1 MKPSADSA
9 LHARLQELESELA
22 QQRAVLAQ
30 LSASASDGLDSEMKD
45 ARAKL
50 RIITTK
56 FANVRKERDQL
67 KQANEQ
73 LQVEILDLQASMRQ
87 MVPGLHPPAT
97 AFASPSEIAQATDQ
111 FYKCECQD
119 VFFELLAPELST
131 DGITFFFKTH
141 YSKLREMVKSY
152 FSAAEQQLRQA
163 STLDS
168 LEGPIMNVLR
178 KSYQAKWKVL
188 YDRCR
193 AAHTLRIVQDM
204 QSVLQLGE
212 GSSTTLAT
220 LKSFAD
226 KLGELLFCYHIS
238 DPPIACMWENI
249 GDQAEY
255 SALLHEAV
263 DGFLRPGDLCIVML
277 PCVYKASGELLN
289 KAAVLP
295 VEYELAS

>member
-1 MKPSADSA
+1 MKPSTEPA
-9 LHARLQELESELA
+9 LHSRLQELELELT
-22 QQRAVLAQ
+22 QHRSVLAQ
-30 LSASASDGLDSEMKD
+30 LSASASDGLDSELKD
-45 ARAKL
+45 VRAKL

-73 LQVEILDLQASMRQ
+73 LQTEILDLQASMRQ

-97 AFASPSEIAQATDQ
+97 AFASPGEIAQITEQ
-111 FYKCECQD
+111 FYKCDCQD
-119 VFFELLAPELST
+119 VFFELLAPELSM

-152 FSAAEQQLRQA
+152 FSTAEQQLKNA
-163 STLDS
+163 STLES

-188 YDRCR
+188 YDRCK
-193 AAHTLRIVQDM
+193 AGHILRIVQET
-204 QSVLQLGE
+204 QSLLQLGE
-212 GSSTTLAT
+212 GSASTLST

-255 SALLHEAV
+255 SALLHETV

-277 PCVYKASGELLN
+277 PCVYKANGELVN

-295 VEYELAS
+295 VEYELSS